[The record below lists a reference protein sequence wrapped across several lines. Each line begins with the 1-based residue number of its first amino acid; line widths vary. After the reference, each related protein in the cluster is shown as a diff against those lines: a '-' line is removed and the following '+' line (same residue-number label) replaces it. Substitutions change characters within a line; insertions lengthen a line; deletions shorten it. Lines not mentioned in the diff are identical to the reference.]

1 MPIVNT
7 LASDALGEALG
18 SLVEQLIA
26 NEPFKAGGFDW
37 AAQPQSYYC
46 EKLNISPATL
56 RRRIAKPPFVR
67 AWKMVGAKSVAVGGD
82 TTVIGGKKLCIL
94 RIGVA
99 PPKDVADEAKRVM
112 ITIWNKVQEKH
123 VTKREAQCL
132 WGMTKDIMELLNA
145 LSLPTELAGELAIAM
160 FKCALSDWQP
170 VVSAIKLEMESRK
183 ATKGYKPRFYNYP
196 CISVIRSFWKASL
209 HAYVAAI
216 QSGDVKKQQV
226 PKGLA
231 ILTSHAS
238 WKVLKLTDPM
248 IGHPGV
254 TAEMEKTYTKLQ
266 PGQIAWH
273 KAKAALANQYLSH

>member
-1 MPIVNT
+1 MPIVKT
-7 LASDALGEALG
+7 LASDVLGEALV

-26 NEPFKAGGFDW
+26 TEPFKAGGFDW

-67 AWKMVGAKSVAVGGD
+67 AWKMVGAQIVCVGED
-82 TTVIGGKKLCIL
+82 TTVIGGKKFCLL
-94 RIGVA
+94 RIGIA

-112 ITIWNKVQEKH
+112 IKIWNNVQAKL

-132 WGMTKDIMELLNA
+132 WGMTKDIMILLNE
-145 LSLPTELAGELAIAM
+145 LNLPTELAGELAIGM
-160 FKCALSDWQP
+160 FKYALSDWQP

-226 PKGLA
+226 PEGLE
-231 ILTSHAS
+231 ILTSPAS
-238 WKVLKLTDPM
+238 WKVLELTDPM

-254 TAEMEKTYTKLQ
+254 TAEMEKTYAKLQ
-266 PGQIAWH
+266 AGQIGWH
-273 KAKAALANQYLSH
+273 KAKAA

>member
-1 MPIVNT
+1 LT
-7 LASDALGEALG
+7 
-18 SLVEQLIA
+18 
-26 NEPFKAGGFDW
+26 
-37 AAQPQSYYC
+37 
-46 EKLNISPATL
+46 ISPATL

-67 AWKMVGAKSVAVGGD
+67 AWKMVGAQIVCAGED

-99 PPKDVADEAKRVM
+99 PPMDVADEAKRVM
-112 ITIWNKVQEKH
+112 IKIWNKVHEKS

-132 WGMTKDIMELLNA
+132 WGMTKDVMILLNE

-160 FKCALSDWQP
+160 FKYALSDWQP

-196 CISVIRSFWKASL
+196 SISVIRSFWRASL
-209 HAYVAAI
+209 HAYVVAI

-226 PKGLA
+226 PEGLE
-231 ILTSHAS
+231 ILTSPAS
-238 WKVLKLTDPM
+238 WKVLELTDPM

-254 TAEMEKTYTKLQ
+254 TAEMEKTYAKLQ
-266 PGQIAWH
+266 AGQIGWH
-273 KAKAALANQYLSH
+273 KAKAA

>member
-1 MPIVNT
+1 MSIVKT
-7 LASDALGEALG
+7 LASDALGEALV
-18 SLVEQLIA
+18 SLVEQSTA
-26 NEPFKAGGFDW
+26 TEPFKVNGFDW

-67 AWKMVGAKSVAVGGD
+67 AWKIVGAQIVAVGED
-82 TTVIGGKKLCIL
+82 TTVIGGKKLCLL

-112 ITIWNKVQEKH
+112 IKIWNKVQEKP
-123 VTKREAQCL
+123 VTKRQAQCL
-132 WGMTKDIMELLNA
+132 WGMTKDMMELLNK
-145 LSLPTELAGELAIAM
+145 LNLPTELAGELAIAM
-160 FKCALSDWQP
+160 FKYALSDWQP

-196 CISVIRSFWKASL
+196 SISVIRSFWKASL
-209 HAYVAAI
+209 HAYVVAI

-226 PKGLA
+226 PEGLE
-231 ILTSHAS
+231 ILTSPSS
-238 WKVLKLTDPM
+238 WKVLELTDPM

-254 TAEMEKTYTKLQ
+254 TAEMEKTYAKLNA
-266 PGQIAWH
+266 GQIGWH
-273 KAKAALANQYLSH
+273 KAKAA

>member
-1 MPIVNT
+1 MPIVKT
-7 LASDALGEALG
+7 LASDALGEALV

-26 NEPFKAGGFDW
+26 VEPLKVTDFDW

-46 EKLNISPATL
+46 AKLNISAATL

-67 AWKMVGAKSVAVGGD
+67 AWKMVCAQTVTVGED
-82 TTVIGGKKLCIL
+82 TTLLGGKKLCLL

-112 ITIWNKVQEKH
+112 IKIWNKVQAKP

-160 FKCALSDWQP
+160 FKYALSDWQP

-226 PKGLA
+226 PEGLE
-231 ILTSHAS
+231 ILTS
-238 WKVLKLTDPM
+238 WKVLELTDPM

-254 TAEMEKTYTKLQ
+254 TAEMEKTYAKLQ
-266 PGQIAWH
+266 AGQIGWH
-273 KAKAALANQYLSH
+273 TAKAA